1 MKQNKTM
8 NDNWYNIGSD
18 FINVKTTDSV
28 TMKESFT
35 LFTERES
42 ITLDVKI
49 IADFE
54 NIPKEYHEV
63 FLNVLTSKYLNKVSF
78 SDNPFS
84 ECKKKES
91 KRWWNF
97 WRTKK

>member
-1 MKQNKTM
+1 MK
-8 NDNWYNIGSD
+8 DNSYNLGSD

-35 LFTERES
+35 LSTERGL

-54 NIPKEYHEV
+54 NIPKEYHEI
-63 FLNVLTSKYLNKVSF
+63 FLNILTSKYLNKVSF
-78 SDNPFS
+78 TDNPFS
-84 ECKKKES
+84 ECKKKEKKS
-91 KRWWNF
+91 WWKF
-97 WRTKK
+97 WKTKTEL